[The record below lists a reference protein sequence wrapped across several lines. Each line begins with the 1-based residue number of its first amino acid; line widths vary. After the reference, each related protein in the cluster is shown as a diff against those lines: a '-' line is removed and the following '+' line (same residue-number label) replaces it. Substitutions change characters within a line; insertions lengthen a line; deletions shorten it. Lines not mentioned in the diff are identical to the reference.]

1 MIVMAL
7 GGRVSEELFFD
18 KLTTGASDDIKK
30 VTQIAQGL
38 VTQYGMSPKL
48 GALNYA
54 AEEGYMKSYS
64 EKTGKL
70 IDEEVR
76 RVIDESYIR
85 CKAICTENK
94 HLIEK

>member
-1 MIVMAL
+1 
-7 GGRVSEELFFD
+7 
-18 KLTTGASDDIKK
+18 
-30 VTQIAQGL
+30 
-38 VTQYGMSPKL
+38 MSPKL
-48 GALNYA
+48 GTINYA
-54 AEEGYMKSYS
+54 AEEGYMKAYS